1 MDKDTAFLQGGGDGS
16 GGNNRTAYCE
26 SYFLDLNTKQWTP
39 GPNITKCRHYHTC
52 SLIKNDIS
60 GHREI
65 VVVGGWDELEK
76 AIDEVEIIDLDTL
89 QVRNGRWDSDLCITS
104 FRKYIYIMCLLS
116 INFIAHL
123 QPPISPILHHAMH
136 IFTLMTHS

>member
-1 MDKDTAFLQGGGDGS
+1 MIPKSRNKNTCYLQGRPTEDEIAGPCVVILDKDTAFLQGGGDGS

-52 SLIKNDIS
+52 SLITNDAT

-104 FRKYIYIMCLLS
+104 FLK
-116 INFIAHL
+116 
-123 QPPISPILHHAMH
+123 
-136 IFTLMTHS
+136 